1 MAEKYYNYFLPGVL
15 AVLIFLSNFLSTEIF
30 KSDVSS
36 FAVWFLLSLFVFV
49 CGWLISKNFGW
60 VLGGKILFTVTVG
73 MIVISLAMVVLF
85 KDYFDVNNPIA
96 ENLILYSLR
105 NILLGSIAM
114 FGMTAEVTVAYHK
127 DLHNSEIKKNEVD
140 GNGTSET
147 NKMTELIISEAKF
160 KAEKIIFDAEKRAG
174 EIKNRIERLESK
186 LKEFIFTEKELIKKY
201 ENEEKNEL

>member
-1 MAEKYYNYFLPGVL
+1 MAEKYYNYFLPGIL

-36 FAVWFLLSLFVFV
+36 FAVWFILSLFVFV
-49 CGWLISKNFGW
+49 CGWMISKNFGW

-85 KDYFDVNNPIA
+85 KNYFDVNNPVA

-105 NILLGSIAM
+105 NILLGSMAL
-114 FGMTAEVTVAYHK
+114 FGLTAEVAVGYHK
-127 DLHNSEIKKNEVD
+127 EQMDSKVRKNDTDE
-140 GNGTSET
+140 NKASET
-147 NKMTELIISEAKF
+147 NKMTELIISEAKL
-160 KAEKIIFDAEKRAG
+160 KAEKIIFEAEQKAS
-174 EIKNRIERLESK
+174 EIKNRIEKLESK